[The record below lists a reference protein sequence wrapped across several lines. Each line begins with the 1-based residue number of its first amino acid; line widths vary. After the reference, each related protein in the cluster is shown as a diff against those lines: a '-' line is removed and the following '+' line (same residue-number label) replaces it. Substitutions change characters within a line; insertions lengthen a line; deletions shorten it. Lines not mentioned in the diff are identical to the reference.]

1 MVPNTFPA
9 DKKSFLQSIALIP
22 HKYSKNCWIK
32 EISKPVI

>member
-9 DKKSFLQSIALIP
+9 DKDFLQSIALIP